1 MRSSKDRAIVQGRR
15 VRDCP
20 FSCETIATTCPNL
33 VAAKTRALWVLPTL
47 RGSTHQMAEVA
58 VSPRSSDIGS
68 DSRASRVARQ
78 RQQRSMLRTSNLP
91 LEEAAEQST
100 APVVGSELQI
110 LRAEMVESGA
120 TISRL
125 QTQLKQSDAEIE
137 EMGSATARMAEELR
151 QMQEKASA
159 MTSPRRADGPMAVSI
174 SLPSNGTDVSVKIS
188 LADEPVAV
196 S

>member
-1 MRSSKDRAIVQGRR
+1 M
-15 VRDCP
+15 
-20 FSCETIATTCPNL
+20 
-33 VAAKTRALWVLPTL
+33 LPTL

-120 TISRL
+120 TINRL